1 MHGDANITGAASG
14 AVLRVSERLWLP
26 DKEYY
31 VILLYLLALLTLAR
45 LSGQCNF
52 APQVSCDAHLYCDI
66 IDACESTVN
75 EPFCHISLQL
85 DLKAGCQLG
94 YSSQQVE

>member
-52 APQVSCDAHLYCDI
+52 ALLRSVVMRTFIA
-66 IDACESTVN
+66 T
-75 EPFCHISLQL
+75 SLMPV
-85 DLKAGCQLG
+85 KAQSMNLFAIFLCNLT
-94 YSSQQVE
+94 